1 MGDIIP
7 VLIGAIIT
15 AVIGNKLVHVWQ
27 NRSWRDQQR
36 QIGLKAELDE
46 MKKLIEDIS
55 CRVSDRHNSM
65 RHLIS
70 SLSPNSNIDTQQ
82 SLSSYQDQL
91 RVWNSALP
99 SFLIKLRLIVNYA
112 EAIRFENEIHNVFYH
127 AGAEI
132 ENIIR
137 SRSQGIDISWRSLE
151 APKHKLNIVQR
162 NFSVF
167 LRELSDNIESRNREI
182 FFGRKILYTDN
193 SFDEY
198 SILDLIKALF
208 ISRVDRFYIIRSS

>member
-132 ENIIR
+132 ENILR
-137 SRSQGIDISWRSLE
+137 SRRVSI
-151 APKHKLNIVQR
+151 
-162 NFSVF
+162 F
-167 LRELSDNIESRNREI
+167 LGDHLKRQNTN
-182 FFGRKILYTDN
+182 
-193 SFDEY
+193 
-198 SILDLIKALF
+198 
-208 ISRVDRFYIIRSS
+208 